1 MLVAGSKLEAKYKKR
16 VIVDTDMGWDDVLSI
31 LYLIKNP
38 EIEIIGIMVTG
49 CGETDLRW
57 GTIIAKTLMELG
69 GLTQAKI
76 CKGAE
81 HSLKYNHYFPR
92 SFKDDMNDI
101 MGLLGSLNPDINI
114 EIDPR
119 PAWEFMA
126 NISNQSHEDIE
137 ILSLGGFTNIAKMLQ
152 LYPEVATEKIKN
164 IYAMAGA
171 IYVDGNVDLLNN
183 AKPDW
188 DQGPIYSTNHYAEW
202 NVFIDPLAAKIVF
215 GSEIPLTL
223 IPLDACNYVL
233 LNSDYV
239 DRITATDEIATLAR
253 NIIIKK
259 TGESNEGIPV
269 PIFDPLA
276 TVIMADGLKNYQSH
290 EEYLDVN
297 IEEIKSDN
305 HCGKTYIVDSGK
317 RKIRI
322 VQGVSQ
328 HEFAEHFIEVI
339 NGKWQN
345 TIIEN

>member
-1 MLVAGSKLEAKYKKR
+1 
-16 VIVDTDMGWDDVLSI
+16 
-31 LYLIKNP
+31 
-38 EIEIIGIMVTG
+38 
-49 CGETDLRW
+49 
-57 GTIIAKTLMELG
+57 MELG
-69 GLTQAKI
+69 GQTQAKT

-81 HSLKYNHYFPR
+81 HSLKYSHTFPR
-92 SFKDDMNDI
+92 SFKDAMNDI

-126 NISNQSHEDIE
+126 DISNQSYEDIE

-152 LYPEVATEKIKN
+152 LSPEAATGKIKN

-233 LNSDYV
+233 LNSDYI
-239 DRITATDEIATLAR
+239 DKITATDEIATLAK
-253 NIIIKK
+253 NILIKK
-259 TGESNEGIPV
+259 TGESSEGIPV

-276 TVIMADGLKNYQSH
+276 TVIMADGLESYQFH

-297 IEEIKSDN
+297 IEEMENDN
-305 HCGKTYIVDSGK
+305 HCGETYIVDSGK

-328 HEFAEHFIEVI
+328 YEFADHFTEVM
-339 NGKWQN
+339 NRRYL
-345 TIIEN
+345 